1 MTDAFD
7 ILRCMET
14 GSRLSFATDAMLGDI
29 NKAIARG
36 EVANRL
42 GQTISARI
50 DKALVNESRTLIYRV
65 IDDIPQMVLDEAI
78 MLDQLQK

>member
-1 MTDAFD
+1 MTDAIE

-14 GSRLSFATDAMLGDI
+14 GSRLSLASSSLVGEI
-29 NKAIARG
+29 NEAIGRG
-36 EVANRL
+36 RIANRL

-78 MLDQLQK
+78 MLDQLQE